1 MLARASTLP
10 VVAAKDGMPVRSGRV
25 VVAVPDFHLVLS
37 DGTVRVARGA
47 KENRNRP
54 SIDVLFR
61 SAAATFGPRAIG
73 IVLSGMLDDGAAGLW
88 SIKRQGG
95 IAIVQDP
102 SEADYAAMPQN
113 AMDTTDVDFSLP
125 AAQIGKKLVAL
136 TAETVSGEKDAPQA
150 MSDEVRMATEND
162 SNIDQ
167 LDRLGERTPF
177 TCPECG
183 GVLWELSDTGKPR
196 FRCHVGHAYSMAT
209 FEAEQGVR
217 VEAALWAALR
227 VLEENQ
233 RLARR
238 LADAAAERG
247 NRRSQTYHEETAQS
261 SEQHA
266 GALREILDNE
276 LPAEPAGEERR
287 PRTRKRN

>member
-1 MLARASTLP
+1 MS
-10 VVAAKDGMPVRSGRV
+10 VRSGRV

-47 KENRNRP
+47 KENRHRP

-61 SAAATFGPRAIG
+61 SAAANFGPRATG

-102 SEADYAAMPQN
+102 SEADYPAMPQN

-125 AAQIGKKLVAL
+125 AAQIGKKL
-136 TAETVSGEKDAPQA
+136 AELAGKTVNNGDEDAPQA
-150 MSDEVRMATEND
+150 MLDEVRMATD
-162 SNIDQ
+162 SNIDK
-167 LDRLGERTPF
+167 LDQLGERTPF

-183 GVLWELSDTGKPR
+183 GVLWEISDTGKPR
-196 FRCHVGHAYSMAT
+196 FRCHVGHAFSMAT
-209 FEAEQGVR
+209 FEAEQGVQ

-227 VLEENQ
+227 VLEENE

-238 LADAAAERG
+238 LSDAAAERG
-247 NRRSQTYHEETAQS
+247 NKHSQTYHAETAKS
-261 SEQHA
+261 SAQHA
-266 GALREILDNE
+266 NALREMLENE
-276 LPAEPAGEERR
+276 LPSESVPEERKSK
-287 PRTRKRN
+287 RTKRN